1 MTKDINNQ
9 SKVTTELYILKPGPS
24 EGVNGEAQ
32 GGGVLG
38 RILQN

>member
-24 EGVNGEAQ
+24 ERVSGEAQ
-32 GGGVLG
+32 GGVLG
-38 RILQN
+38 RIL